1 MAATYQL
8 LLLAFAALYLGIRI
22 VHSYNHRHLAS
33 ALSCKPV
40 RDAPSGPFGLVALYR
55 MTQAAK
61 SKSWLPW
68 FESEFRKHG
77 TTFRRPLMGRN
88 LIMTCEPENIKALL
102 ATQFADFGLGTRYQ
116 YLFPLLGDGIFTL
129 DGKGWSHSRALLR
142 PQFSREQV
150 ADIQQLDVHMGHFMS
165 HIPSDGSA
173 FDIQELF
180 FRLTLDS
187 STDFL
192 FGESVNSLVSTIN
205 TQSGVPVKGRQGF
218 ESAFNLSQDYLAARS
233 RAQGLYWL
241 INSKEFREANR
252 ICHQLVD
259 YYVKKAL
266 ESTADKDIKSPQDR
280 ERYVFLKELAK
291 DTRDPKLLRD
301 QLLNILLAGRD
312 TTASLLSSVF
322 YELAGNPKVWA
333 RLRNEI
339 VERFGTAKEP
349 KAEISFTALKDIP
362 YLRYVLDEALRM
374 YPPVPLNVRTALKD
388 TTLPVG
394 GGANGLSPIFITK
407 GTSVIYSVW
416 AMHRRPDI
424 WGQDA
429 SKFRPERW
437 EGSNLRGW
445 QYLPFNGGPRICLGQ
460 QYALTEAGFVV
471 VKLLQSFEAIESAI
485 VRTGDPLINTNL
497 TMRHED
503 GVHIRLIPSVKK

>member
-1 MAATYQL
+1 MAGTYQL
-8 LLLAFAALYLGIRI
+8 LFLAFATLYLGIRL
-22 VHSYNHRHLAS
+22 VHSYNRRRLAS
-33 ALSCKPV
+33 TLSCKPV
-40 RDAPSGPFGLVALYR
+40 RDAPSGPFGLVAFYH
-55 MTQAAK
+55 MTQAVK

-68 FESEFRKHG
+68 FESEFRKNG
-77 TTFRRPLMGRN
+77 TTFGRPLMGRN
-88 LIMTCEPENIKALL
+88 LIMTCEPQNIKALL

-116 YLFPLLGDGIFTL
+116 HLLPLLGDGIFTL
-129 DGKGWSHSRALLR
+129 DGNGWSHSRALLR

-165 HIPSDGSA
+165 HIPSDGSS

-192 FGESVNSLVSTIN
+192 FGESVNSLVSTID

-218 ESAFNLSQDYLAARS
+218 EAAFNLSQDYLAARS

-259 YYVKKAL
+259 YYVKTAL
-266 ESTADKDIKSPQDR
+266 EPTADRDIKSPQDR
-280 ERYVFLKELAK
+280 ERYIFLEALAK

-322 YELAGNPKVWA
+322 YELARNPKVWA
-333 RLRNEI
+333 ILRNEI
-339 VERFGTAKEP
+339 VERFGTAKKP

-416 AMHRRPDI
+416 AMHRRPDL

-429 SKFRPERW
+429 AKFRPERW
-437 EGSNLRGW
+437 EGGNLRGW

-485 VRTGDPLINTNL
+485 ATTRDPLINSNL
-497 TMRHED
+497 TMSHEN
-503 GVHIRLIPSVKK
+503 GVHIRLFPSAAK